1 MSELFLSSSGK
12 TNMFVLK
19 QRKHTAGNFLTLFS
33 LFGSGERVDTTRAV
47 VKLFSDRQLLR
58 TTELSLCFCVF
69 VFVFDFVFVFFF
81 VFVFAFVFVSLRVKS
96 TRAVVKLFCSDV
108 QLLHTAVFVS
118 LSTTAN
124 RYQTGN

>member
-47 VKLFSDRQLLR
+47 VKLFSDRQLLH
-58 TTELSLCFCVF
+58 TTELSLCFCLLPQTDIKLAIDACKLGAGNVCKENESNSIWPMY
-69 VFVFDFVFVFFF
+69 
-81 VFVFAFVFVSLRVKS
+81 AFLETQS
-96 TRAVVKLFCSDV
+96 
-108 QLLHTAVFVS
+108 
-118 LSTTAN
+118 
-124 RYQTGN
+124 